1 MKMAAAEALYES
13 QQPAPFSLLT
23 IGTLDGTE
31 PVYQL
36 EVPQLLSWLATGNF
50 DAEVQGIN
58 ELQEQYEELYGPG
71 DYRPNIPVT
80 YWTFRM
86 MITAGAVAAAIAAWM
101 LWSTRRG
108 RTPTSRWVLFAAAS
122 LPVLPIAAN
131 TFGWI
136 FTEMGRQP
144 WIVFSLMPTSAG
156 ISPSVGAGTVA
167 GSLAAFTVLY
177 AFLVWL
183 WVYLLVRHA
192 RPGLPD
198 VSAEAEWG
206 QRGGTPPDEPAGGD
220 DDDADRPLTFAY

>member
-1 MKMAAAEALYES
+1 MARRPIAFLSNTAAV
-13 QQPAPFSLLT
+13 T
-23 IGTLDGTE
+23 
-31 PVYQL
+31 
-36 EVPQLLSWLATGNF
+36 
-50 DAEVQGIN
+50 
-58 ELQEQYEELYGPG
+58 QYEELYGPG

-80 YWTFRM
+80 YWTFRL
-86 MITAGAVAAAIAAWM
+86 MIGAGAVAALIALWM
-101 LWSTRRG
+101 LWASRRG
-108 RTPTSRWVLFAAAS
+108 RAPTSRWVLVAAAS

-144 WIVFSLMPTSAG
+144 WIVFSLMPTASG
-156 ISPSVGAGTVA
+156 ISPSVGASTVA

-198 VSAEAEWG
+198 VSAEARWG
-206 QRGGTPPDEPAGGD
+206 RRDGGPDEHDATGHD
-220 DDDADRPLTFAY
+220 DDADDDADRPLTFAY